1 MTENNPL
8 HALLAACHWIGE
20 KGWCP
25 ATGGNMSVREDS
37 EYCLIT
43 ESGKDKGQL
52 TENDF
57 LRVEI
62 ATNHVPSGRTPSAE
76 TGLHTL
82 MYNLYP
88 QVGAVLHTHSVNS
101 TVLSRVER
109 SAGLVLQGY
118 EMQKSLA
125 GQRSHLDKVI
135 IPIFDNS
142 QDIPALAA
150 EIAQWA
156 QSHPLHYGFLIR
168 GHGLTCWGKNVAE
181 ARRHLEGLEFLF
193 QCELQLRL
201 LEAK

>member
-25 ATGGNMSVREDS
+25 ATGGNMSVREGS

-101 TVLSRVER
+101 TVLSRIER

-156 QSHPLHYGFLIR
+156 QSHPLHYGLLIR

>member
-101 TVLSRVER
+101 TVLSRIER